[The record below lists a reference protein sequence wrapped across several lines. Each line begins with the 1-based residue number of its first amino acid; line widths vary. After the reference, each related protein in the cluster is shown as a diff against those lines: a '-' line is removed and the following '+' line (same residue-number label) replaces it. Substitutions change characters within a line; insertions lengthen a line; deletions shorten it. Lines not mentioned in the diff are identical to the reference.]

1 MSKPT
6 PEQFGYYNAISFDE
20 ESGWMIEEGEE
31 RYYEALK
38 QYEEQTTKKKISMKF
53 CVIPTLS
60 NPELM
65 REGEMIFVLA
75 QHYLRNEKYRNYVK
89 QLKSEGFWIILDN
102 GAGDYETVTPQILL
116 EATLDLMPNEI
127 IPLDTIF
134 DAETTL
140 GDLNKFIEMMEEAE
154 IIDKVDI
161 FAVPQGKTKEDWLFC
176 YKQMLANPNVKTI
189 GFSKI
194 GVPYAFGMHKDD
206 QGIMEGRHACYDE
219 LMAADLIQKPIHCLG
234 AGDPREFLKYKN
246 NPLMRSTDSCFS
258 VWAGMCGVL
267 WDEGNFVRHKTPK
280 DYFLQKIDEGEIEY
294 AKRNIAFL
302 RTIVTNT
309 IDNE

>member
-1 MSKPT
+1 
-6 PEQFGYYNAISFDE
+6 
-20 ESGWMIEEGEE
+20 
-31 RYYEALK
+31 
-38 QYEEQTTKKKISMKF
+38 MKF
-53 CVIPTLS
+53 CVIPPLS

-89 QLKSEGFWIILDN
+89 QLKTEGIWTILDN
-102 GAGDYETVTPQILL
+102 GMGDYETVTPQELL
-116 EATLDLMPNEI
+116 EAAKDLMPNEI

-140 GDLNKFIEMMEEAE
+140 GDLNKFIEMMEEADLL
-154 IIDKVDI
+154 DKVDI
-161 FAVPQGKTKEDWLFC
+161 FAVPQGTTKEDWLFC
-176 YKQMLANPNVKTI
+176 YKQMLANPHVKTI

-194 GVPYAFGMHKDD
+194 GVPHAWGMAGED

-219 LMAADLIQKPIHCLG
+219 LMEAGLIQKPIHCLG

-258 VWAGMCGVL
+258 VWAGMCGVS
-267 WDEGNFVRHKTPK
+267 WEDGDFRRIKTPK
-280 DYFLQKIDEGEIEY
+280 NYFHQSLSEADIY
-294 AKRNIAFL
+294 FAKRNIEFL
-302 RTIVTNT
+302 RGIVKNT
-309 IDNE
+309 IEDEQATI